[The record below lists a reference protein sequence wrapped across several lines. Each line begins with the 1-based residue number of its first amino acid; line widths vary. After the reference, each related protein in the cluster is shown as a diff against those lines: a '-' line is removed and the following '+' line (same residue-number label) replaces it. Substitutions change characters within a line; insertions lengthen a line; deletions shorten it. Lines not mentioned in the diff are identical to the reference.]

1 MQEHVG
7 IENQQLPFFHCSV
20 ECITVV
26 NVDQMPAAVPLRQ
39 WRQGIRLFSG
49 NFRWGEHASEP
60 GLHQSGNRGPS
71 PCCLFLQALQ
81 DRIINVESRLHMG
94 NHTTLRKELM
104 KRPLFET
111 VAEEVFRRYGRVWK
125 PRTAKVNRS
134 YLRNQILPWFRLR
147 PVADITRGEVQRW
160 FASLHATP
168 AAANRS
174 LPVLS
179 VILQQ
184 AEIYG
189 HRQDDTNPC
198 TRLRRYR
205 EQGRMRFLTV
215 DELRR
220 LGTAITMQAV
230 SMPVPAA
237 AVRLLLLTG
246 CRQGEVRRLRW
257 QDYREGH
264 LFLRDSKTGPRT
276 VWLSSAARS
285 VLDRLPQTASWVLPS
300 LTSDSPLSAETLY
313 RCWRALRTAA
323 GLHDVRLH
331 DLRHSYASFALRQG
345 ETVLTIGRLLGHR
358 DPATTLKYT
367 HFADG
372 MLRDAVET
380 VSAALEVW

>member
-1 MQEHVG
+1 M
-7 IENQQLPFFHCSV
+7 
-20 ECITVV
+20 
-26 NVDQMPAAVPLRQ
+26 D
-39 WRQGIRLFSG
+39 
-49 NFRWGEHASEP
+49 
-60 GLHQSGNRGPS
+60 
-71 PCCLFLQALQ
+71 
-81 DRIINVESRLHMG
+81 
-94 NHTTLRKELM
+94 NHTTS
-104 KRPLFET
+104 PTPATSTHFET

-134 YLRNQILPWFRLR
+134 YLRNQILPWFRNR
-147 PVADITRGEVQRW
+147 PVADITRSEVQRW

-174 LPVLS
+174 LPILS
-179 VILQQ
+179 VILKQ

-189 HRQDDTNPC
+189 HRRDDTNPC
-198 TRLRRYR
+198 SGLRRYR

-215 DELRR
+215 DEIRR
-220 LGTAITMQAV
+220 LGTAVTGQEA
-230 SMPVPAA
+230 SMPLPAA
-237 AVRLLLLTG
+237 AVHLLLLTG
-246 CRQGEVRRLRW
+246 CRQGEIRTLRW

-285 VLDRLPQTASWVLPS
+285 VLDRLTRTSSWVFPS
-300 LTSDSPLSAETLY
+300 LKNDGPLSAETLH

-345 ETVLTIGRLLGHR
+345 ETVLTIGCLLGHR

-372 MLRDAVET
+372 LLHEAVET
-380 VSAALEVW
+380 VGAALEVS